1 MDITVKGKQMDVGD
15 ALRTHTED
23 TLSIAVSKYFDRALD
38 ATVVF
43 SKVQSGFHADIIV
56 HAGRGITVQGQ
67 GEAGEA
73 YPALDSA
80 MERISKQLRRYHR
93 KLVNHHAN
101 NNHEVTQAQYSILGQ
116 TDEEEVHEEHHPAI
130 VAEMPHE
137 IATMSVSEAVM
148 RLDLGDLP
156 VVMFK
161 NGGHG
166 GLNVVYRRQDGNVGW
181 IDPQSVASSE
191 AAS

>member
-15 ALRTHTED
+15 ALRSHTED
-23 TLSIAVSKYFDRALD
+23 TLAQAVTKYFDRAMD
-38 ATVVF
+38 ANVVF
-43 SKVQSGFHADIIV
+43 SKVNNGFHADIVV
-56 HAGRGITVQGQ
+56 HVGRGVTIHGQ
-67 GEAGEA
+67 AEAADA
-73 YPALDSA
+73 YPALDGA
-80 MERISKQLRRYHR
+80 IERISKQLRRYHR
-93 KLVNHHAN
+93 KLVDHHKG
-101 NNHEVTQAQYSILGQ
+101 NHEVTPAQYSILGQ
-116 TDEEEVHEEHHPAI
+116 TEEEEVHEEHHPAI

-148 RLDLGDLP
+148 RLDLGNLP

-181 IDPQSVASSE
+181 IDPQT
-191 AAS
+191 

>member
-15 ALRTHTED
+15 ALRSHTED
-23 TLSIAVSKYFDRALD
+23 SLSSAVTKYFDRALD

-43 SKVQSGFHADIIV
+43 SKVQNGFHADITV
-56 HAGRGITVQGQ
+56 HAGRGVTVQGQ
-67 GEAGEA
+67 GEAGDA
-73 YPALDSA
+73 YPALDAA

-101 NNHEVTQAQYSILGQ
+101 ANHEVIPAAYSVLGQ
-116 TDEEEVHEEHHPAI
+116 TDEEEVHEDHHPAI

-148 RLDLGDLP
+148 RLDLGNLP

-181 IDPQSVASSE
+181 IDPQSLATGE

>member
-23 TLSIAVSKYFDRALD
+23 TLSTAVSKYFDRALD

-67 GEAGEA
+67 GEASDA

-80 MERISKQLRRYHR
+80 LERISKQLRRYHR

-101 NNHEVTQAQYSILGQ
+101 ANAEVTQGQYSILGQ
-116 TDEEEVHEEHHPAI
+116 TEEEEVPEEHHPAI

-148 RLDLGDLP
+148 RLDLGNLP

-181 IDPQSVASSE
+181 IDPQATGDSAS
-191 AAS
+191 

>member
-23 TLSIAVSKYFDRALD
+23 TLSTAVSKYFDRALD

-67 GEAGEA
+67 GDAGDA
-73 YPALDSA
+73 YPALDVA
-80 MERISKQLRRYHR
+80 MERIAKQLRRYHR

-101 NNHEVTQAQYSILGQ
+101 ADTEVTQGQYSIIGQ

-148 RLDLGDLP
+148 RLDLGNLP

-181 IDPQSVASSE
+181 IDPQAPATVE